1 MSIIIFSN
9 RVASSSID
17 TLANLGVSNVDEI
30 LPASL
35 TELFGS
41 AAMAYAMFKGNAAYA
56 GPCLQISVGGV
67 LTDIGFGSD
76 GWVNGAAILAAAG
89 SSDALVNKWY
99 NQNGGSVHAVAPTGQ
114 MPLIA
119 TGGAIIT
126 GTNGKPA
133 IQTYHNTNAKC
144 LTVAYDVASGL
155 TDFNIFSAFDHV
167 SGTVFNAYGNLET
180 SGGYNGIAGPTYFNG
195 VFDDQIRAGGVAK
208 STGNFGTYTAAN
220 IDLLNYSPSGI
231 KRYLNGA
238 AAGGPTAVTYAGHNP
253 EFCIGTT
260 YKTQSAG
267 SVSTLKHQLLV
278 LLPSALT
285 TDQITTNLAR
295 INSKLA
301 YY

>member
-1 MSIIIFSN
+1 MSLIIFSN
-9 RVASSSID
+9 RTASSSID
-17 TLANLGVSNVDEI
+17 TLANLGVSNVNEI
-30 LPASL
+30 LPGGIL
-35 TELFGS
+35 TALFGS

-56 GPCLQISVGGV
+56 GPCVQISVGGV
-67 LTDIGFGSD
+67 LTDIGFGAD
-76 GWVNGAAILAAAG
+76 GWVDGATILAAAG

-114 MPLIA
+114 LPLIA
-119 TGGAIIT
+119 TGGALIT
-126 GTNGKPA
+126 GVNGKPA
-133 IQTYHNTNAKC
+133 VQTYHSTNAKC

-155 TDFNIFSAFDHV
+155 TDFNIISAFDHV
-167 SGTVFNAYGNLET
+167 SGTVFNAYGNLDG
-180 SGGYNGIAGPTYFNG
+180 SFNGIAGPTYFTG

-231 KRYLNGA
+231 KRYLNGV

-267 SVSTLKHQLLV
+267 NISTLKHQLLV

-285 TDQITTNLAR
+285 TYQITTNLAL